1 MGALL
6 RLRPMWVPA
15 SLAIDRPIHA
25 RLIGESTMQQ
35 DRQRLMTAEHAGAW
49 VTAVPSRIDG
59 SDCIMSPA
67 VFRTAVRYRLGV
79 AVAHEGV
86 VCSFCKQS
94 FDIYGHH
101 AGCCKK
107 NADIIIRHN
116 RIRNLVSRIG
126 QEGLLSPVLEK
137 RGILGDSKKPGR
149 RPGDITFPCWQDSKG
164 LAVDVCVTSP
174 FSGRNLHSSS
184 PAEDYGHRKHRK
196 YDGGF
201 VHTAYRFCALALE
214 TTGGVSEEA
223 LSFLQQLWRF
233 AARQQGAKLCV
244 YAGRAWARMSCNLQ
258 VSVAQAI
265 LHRVSTGGL
274 PPPAERG
281 LGILSVIG
289 LETQAPS
296 GHSVPSALSSFSP
309 VRHVLT

>member
-137 RGILGDSKKPGR
+137 RGIFGDSKKLQGALVSAAGIEPRPLALIGVAAPKPDPSPATAPKPSGGRARHNPSIIHVPLLVPQAPDWRSRPPGR
-149 RPGDITFPCWQDSKG
+149 
-164 LAVDVCVTSP
+164 
-174 FSGRNLHSSS
+174 SGRSRSTGA
-184 PAEDYGHRKHRK
+184 PKGRPVGHRHCSQSP
-196 YDGGF
+196 
-201 VHTAYRFCALALE
+201 H
-214 TTGGVSEEA
+214 
-223 LSFLQQLWRF
+223 
-233 AARQQGAKLCV
+233 
-244 YAGRAWARMSCNLQ
+244 CN
-258 VSVAQAI
+258 
-265 LHRVSTGGL
+265 R
-274 PPPAERG
+274 
-281 LGILSVIG
+281 
-289 LETQAPS
+289 
-296 GHSVPSALSSFSP
+296 
-309 VRHVLT
+309 